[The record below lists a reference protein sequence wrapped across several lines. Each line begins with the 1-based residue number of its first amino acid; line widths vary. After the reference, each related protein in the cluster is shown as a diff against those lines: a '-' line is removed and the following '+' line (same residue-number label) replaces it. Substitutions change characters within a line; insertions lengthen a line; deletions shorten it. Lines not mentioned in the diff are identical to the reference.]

1 MLIKGTTCP
10 DQIELQTRK
19 GAAITLTD
27 FLNMIFVLNDYLFDF
42 WLSFCFC
49 WGFFFNLM
57 AVASQ
62 FIIIFKHRQKDK
74 FNQGVAA

>member
-1 MLIKGTTCP
+1 MIIYLIFG
-10 DQIELQTRK
+10 
-19 GAAITLTD
+19 
-27 FLNMIFVLNDYLFDF
+27 YLFVF
-42 WLSFCFC
+42 VGF
-49 WGFFFNLM
+49 FFFNLM